1 MMAITDGTTGSEQ
14 KYMIG
19 NEVLEPYQVDE
30 RREWLAPYPRKLAQ
44 FNKALVAI
52 TETWVWRKQPCRFE
66 PSGYTFARE
75 NVVYTDAQ
83 GKQI

>member
-1 MMAITDGTTGSEQ
+1 MAPIDGTTGSEA

-52 TETWVWRKQPCRFE
+52 TETWTWRKQSSRFD
-66 PSGYTFARE
+66 PSGYAFVRD
-75 NVVYTDAQ
+75 NVKYIDAQ
-83 GKQI
+83 GKQL